1 MLKGRKQNFIKRQE
15 AKQLNETKLKHLY
28 EEYSNLNLFS
38 ESDLV
43 LSNQEVLQLSDSSVM
58 MEIDLE
64 EGAEENSTADTSV
77 EVLVHSMRRENESV
91 SEANTGQTNVE

>member
-28 EEYSNLNLFS
+28 EEYSSLNLFS

-58 MEIDLE
+58 MEIDQE
-64 EGAEENSTADTSV
+64 EGAEENSTANTSV
-77 EVLVHSMRRENESV
+77 EVLVHSMRTEN
-91 SEANTGQTNVE
+91 